1 VAERG
6 KDEAPGR
13 ASFAQIFAVA
23 DNDAEAEKLYAEHLL
38 YFFNRCLHV
47 YPGFSDPPGYR
58 TVNTIK
64 AGVLDQFRAEAREK
78 FASLTWKTLVD
89 EGFVIAGSPAT
100 VRDRMTEMIKTL
112 RLGHVFCL
120 IHNGNQPDWKTRYS
134 SKLFA
139 EQVMPHLRNLWPE
152 WDHDDRWW
160 IKPLGS
166 RVRPEETMA
175 AATRDAEIP
184 EGAR

>member
-1 VAERG
+1 M
-6 KDEAPGR
+6 
-13 ASFAQIFAVA
+13 A
-23 DNDAEAEKLYAEHLL
+23 DTDAEAEKLYAEHVL

-47 YPGFSDPPGYR
+47 YPGFADPPGYR

-78 FASLTWKTLVD
+78 YATLTWKTLVD

-100 VRDRMTEMIKTL
+100 VRDRMAEMIKTL

-139 EQVMPHLRNLWPE
+139 EQVMPHLRNMWPE
-152 WDHDDRWW
+152 WEHDDRWW
-160 IKPLGS
+160 IHPMES
-166 RVRPEETMA
+166 RVRPEETF
-175 AATRDAEIP
+175 AERLR
-184 EGAR
+184 ESDRAR